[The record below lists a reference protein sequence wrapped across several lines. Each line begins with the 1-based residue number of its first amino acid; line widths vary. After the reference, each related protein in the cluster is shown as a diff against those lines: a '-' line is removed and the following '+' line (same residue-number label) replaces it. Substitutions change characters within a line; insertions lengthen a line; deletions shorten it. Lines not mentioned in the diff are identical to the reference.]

1 MDESPKGSISIPY
14 SIVMALLAGGLGTGV
29 GFIGEDPV
37 TSGEVSVMIA
47 NREEITELKLS
58 NIDQKLS
65 RIEEKLDTLQT
76 P

>member
-37 TSGEVSVMIA
+37 TSSEVSVMIA
-47 NREEITELKLS
+47 NREEITDLTLS
-58 NIDQKLS
+58 NIDQKLA